1 MANVTKAVL
10 WIAAERPNGAPGVS
24 FTAIGAILF
33 APRADQ
39 VYTAAIGLTLGAMI
53 TAVAAS

>member
-1 MANVTKAVL
+1 MF
-10 WIAAERPNGAPGVS
+10 WITAERPNGATSVS

-39 VYTAAIGLTLGAMI
+39 VYTSAIGLTVGTMI
-53 TAVAAS
+53 AAVAAS

>member
-10 WIAAERPNGAPGVS
+10 WIAGATGVS